1 MVGEGRTDLLCISP
15 MSVYCGTN
23 CMNKYFEIVSL
34 GGKETEEGTNSG
46 RGEIS
51 QRGKRA
57 EMKD

>member
-1 MVGEGRTDLLCISP
+1 
-15 MSVYCGTN
+15 
-23 CMNKYFEIVSL
+23 MNKYFEIVSL